1 MNKKIITIGRQFG
14 SNGRLIGRELANRL
28 EINCYDKGLIKLAAE
43 HTDIPYEQLKLV
55 DEKKEKPWQYQVD
68 VDDQLDRQYRYGH
81 IDEVLFNL
89 QSQVI
94 RDLASKEDCIF
105 VGRCADYVLKDENH
119 CKNIYLFA
127 PIDVRI
133 KTIMERYNL
142 SEKKAQSLIKK
153 VDKDRSYY
161 YNFYT
166 DKDWHD
172 IKNYHLSIDT
182 SVFTIEEI
190 VDLLEFIY
198 NHL

>member
-1 MNKKIITIGRQFG
+1 MSKKIITIGRQFG

-28 EINCYDKGLIKLAAE
+28 GINCYDKGLIKLAAE
-43 HTDIPYEQLKLV
+43 HTGIPYEQLKLV

-68 VDDQLDRQYRYGH
+68 VDDNLDKQYRYGH

-89 QSQVI
+89 QSKVI
-94 RDLASKEDCIF
+94 QDLASKENCIF
-105 VGRCADYVLKDENH
+105 VGRCADYVLRNEKH

-127 PIDVRI
+127 SMDFRV
-133 KTIMERYNL
+133 KTVMERYGL
-142 SEKKAQSLIKK
+142 PEKKAHTLIKK

-172 IKNYHLSIDT
+172 AKSYQLAIDT
-182 SVFTIEEI
+182 SAFTINEI
-190 VDLLEFIY
+190 VNLLEVIY
-198 NHL
+198 NNL

>member
-1 MNKKIITIGRQFG
+1 MSKKIITIGRQFG

-28 EINCYDKGLIKLAAE
+28 GINCYDKGLIKLAAE

-68 VDDQLDRQYRYGH
+68 VDDNLDKQYRYGH
-81 IDEVLFNL
+81 IDEVLFNF
-89 QSQVI
+89 QSKVI
-94 RDLASKEDCIF
+94 QDLAVKENE
-105 VGRCADYVLKDENH
+105 KH

-127 PIDVRI
+127 SMDFRV
-133 KTIMERYNL
+133 KTVMERYGL
-142 SEKKAQSLIKK
+142 PEKKAHTLIKK

-172 IKNYHLSIDT
+172 AKSYHLAIDT
-182 SVFTIEEI
+182 STFTIKE
-190 VDLLEFIY
+190 VVNMLEFIY
-198 NHL
+198 NNL